1 MSIDER
7 KIKICFMQH
16 LRELVR
22 AILPFFHTEQ
32 ERNDW
37 VNFKDEYS
45 LAFGANKDNSSFER
59 IPLDSGIAK
68 KRIKTMLHKKDGFN
82 DKQEWYIC

>member
-1 MSIDER
+1 MFYATFKGIGKSDIAV
-7 KIKICFMQH
+7 FY
-16 LRELVR
+16 
-22 AILPFFHTEQ
+22 TEQ

-45 LAFGANKDNSSFER
+45 IALGANAENSTFER
-59 IPLDSGIAK
+59 ISISAGIAK